1 MKKDLSVQ
9 YFNSGCNC
17 SQAVVMPFAEEA
29 GIDCELIERISVG
42 FGGGMGKK
50 GKTCGCISGALM
62 VLGLKY
68 GNESIKKI
76 EQRINTYNHSK
87 AFIERFEEEY
97 GHTECNELIKLDL
110 SKTADMEKAQKQQVF
125 ENRCS
130 KIVARTVEILEEEF
144 INIF

>member
-1 MKKDLSVQ
+1 MKKELSVK

-29 GIDCELIERISVG
+29 LIDCDLIERIAVG
-42 FGGGMGKK
+42 FGGGMGKQ
-50 GKTCGCISGALM
+50 GKTCGCISGAIM

-68 GNESIKKI
+68 GNESIKKL
-76 EQRINTYNHSK
+76 EQRINTYNVTK
-87 AFIERFEEEY
+87 AFIERFREEY
-97 GHTECNELIKLDL
+97 GHTECKELIRLDL
-110 SKTADMEKAQKQQVF
+110 NKTADMEEAQKKQVF

-144 INIF
+144 LK